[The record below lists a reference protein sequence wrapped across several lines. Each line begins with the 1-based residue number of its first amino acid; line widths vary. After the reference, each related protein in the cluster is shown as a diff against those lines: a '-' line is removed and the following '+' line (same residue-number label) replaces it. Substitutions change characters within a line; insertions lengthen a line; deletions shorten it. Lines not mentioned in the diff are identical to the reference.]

1 MSSKN
6 ISLYSWAEQL
16 VQLGYVRKKNEDEAA
31 KRKADDDKFYA
42 EKIENEGLEAQKVI
56 DAIMDRV
63 SKKDIALEDICKT
76 NNEGLCHSKDQSG
89 NSRVKASNDFD
100 IEKDFQ
106 CMGSV
111 VSDLNSFL
119 VSTRKRVGHVVFQ
132 KVL

>member
-1 MSSKN
+1 
-6 ISLYSWAEQL
+6 
-16 VQLGYVRKKNEDEAA
+16 
-31 KRKADDDKFYA
+31 
-42 EKIENEGLEAQKVI
+42 
-56 DAIMDRV
+56 MDRV

-89 NSRVKASNDFD
+89 NSRVKASNDLD

-132 KVL
+132 KVLQLGGDSIFGSNLNFVVTLVVKNCLSFGHGVASLQIG